1 MARVTKPNVL
11 RRVNGER
18 PLVTQKGTIQ
28 AKLPAILKSNQG
40 TSVSTNLCGDLNEE
54 VALTCY
60 KIQVDGLW
68 AEESV
73 LLLKAYLEVSIKHQ
87 LNNSQQTIRILDVGC
102 GTGELLTRLIGQNGL
117 FEQVARSK
125 GQRLEIYGVELDK
138 AMCEFCKQ
146 RLNSISVGAHVSVTV
161 QNACAT
167 KLPFE
172 PNMFDIVM
180 NRHMLHSVPRGVI
193 PDILKESYRVL
204 KSDGIIHFVAEDIE
218 MIYTSSNDDDKIEE
232 QHQLWSKGI
241 YKTGAELGVD
251 LRIGRK
257 LPAMLNHH
265 DFIVRFVKFA
275 CVDTCSLNQQ
285 SLVSLFQSWR
295 SAFANGWQKNK
306 IDSDYDVLFNN
317 FINVVQDK
325 QEYACWSVPIMQ
337 AVKRNTMRHS

>member
-73 LLLKAYLEVSIKHQ
+73 LLLKAYLE
-87 LNNSQQTIRILDVGC
+87 
-102 GTGELLTRLIGQNGL
+102 
-117 FEQVARSK
+117 VARSK

-325 QEYACWSVPIMQ
+325 Q
-337 AVKRNTMRHS
+337 